1 MQIPVFSILDLLI
14 LIRGINSKFFD
25 FKLRRFQVYGFKIT
39 YV

>member
-14 LIRGINSKFFD
+14 LRGINSKFFD